1 METIRFYNNELT
13 IILNESNKK
22 RIHKHVRETW
32 GVNPETQLKIEDSK
46 LYLTNKTGE
55 TFAQIG
61 EIIHL

>member
-22 RIHKHVRETW
+22 RIHKYIRETW
-32 GVNPETQLKIEDSK
+32 GVNPETQLKIEGDK

-61 EIIHL
+61 EIIHS

>member
-1 METIRFYNNELT
+1 METIRFYNSELT

-22 RIHKHVRETW
+22 RIHEYVRETW

-61 EIIHL
+61 KIIHL